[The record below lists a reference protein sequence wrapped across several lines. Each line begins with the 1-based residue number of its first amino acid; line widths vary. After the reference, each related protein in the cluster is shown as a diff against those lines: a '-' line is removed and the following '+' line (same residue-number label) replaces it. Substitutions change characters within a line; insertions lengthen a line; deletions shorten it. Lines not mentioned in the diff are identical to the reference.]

1 MMNAQDTQFNIV
13 KFLSGETVQMNLS
26 INPREGKPYLAQ
38 RGLEV
43 GLHYEQTMKRIHTVF
58 VEEFGQTLDK
68 NAFPSTCKGCGSFEL
83 KADNYRDVMRDAHCF
98 SVKVGCKR
106 HGCNEAGN
114 KFIEGFNRLKS
125 KGKAFIKFEA
135 SESLDG
141 SAPMYVSLS
150 GDMYAKPLTKPSSR
164 IEFSDPIKVRPD
176 EAGVKG
182 AGFSDHYYAE
192 DFFSTGQYVSYKDTT
207 VPSRKRKMR
216 DTAPSKEQQEQ
227 EIADL
232 LALDTPSISDRYGV
246 AAW

>member
-26 INPREGKPYLAQ
+26 IDPREGKPYLAQ

-58 VEEFGQTLDK
+58 VEEFGQTLDE

-83 KADNYRDVMRDAHCF
+83 KADSYRDVMRDAHCF

-114 KFIEGFNRLKS
+114 KFIENFMQLKS

-135 SESLDG
+135 SESLDETTEAH
-141 SAPMYVSLS
+141 SVMS
-150 GDMYAKPLTKPSSR
+150 GGLYITPFAKSSSR
-164 IEFSDPIKVRPD
+164 IEFSDPIKVKPD

-182 AGFSDHYYAE
+182 AGFSDHRYAE
-192 DFFSTGQYVSYKDTT
+192 DFFSTGQYVSYKDAA
-207 VPSRKRKMR
+207 PSKKRKTR

-232 LALDTPSISDRYGV
+232 LALEVPSISDRYGV